1 MTHFNWRG
9 ISKRIFI
16 LDLYIENSLSK
27 IINLSELLAPSK
39 KKTGIFSDIV
49 QKGGRGSSSN
59 HLFKCL
65 RKNDKLQ
72 GGGGPPGCCHYL
84 IS

>member
-1 MTHFNWRG
+1 MRRKNQHVEVLFDFESVIIVPR
-9 ISKRIFI
+9 R
-16 LDLYIENSLSK
+16 SLG
-27 IINLSELLAPSK
+27 APSK
-39 KKTGIFSDIV
+39 KTNGIFSDIM

-59 HLFKCL
+59 HLLKCL